1 MKYTIPNT
9 KYTIPNMKYTIHQ
22 LSQICTKSKL
32 TSPQAVKRMHPRQEE
47 KTRKMRSGITAAVNI
62 SFTLVIIWIF
72 VIIVM
77 ILISFTLVKISMI
90 KIIILTIVRLSMD
103 PRCGNLKAASGLFLS
118 NSSKP
123 SSSSSSPNTF
133 DPNNDYDYVANIT
146 SSQADPLTHSLT
158 WVGAW
163 RCYCINKQNMIMIM
177 IMMHQQTNTDH
188 DYDYDAP
195 TNKT

>member
-72 VIIVM
+72 VIILM
-77 ILISFTLVKISMI
+77 ILISFTLIKISMI
-90 KIIILTIVRLSMD
+90 RIILMILTIVRLSMD
-103 PRCGNLKAASGLFLS
+103 PRCGNLNAASGLFLS
-118 NSSKP
+118 RCNSSKP
-123 SSSSSSPNTF
+123 SSSSSSNTF
-133 DPNNDYDYVANIT
+133 EPNNDHDCGANK
-146 SSQADPLTHSLT
+146 QARKLTH
-158 WVGAW
+158 
-163 RCYCINKQNMIMIM
+163 
-177 IMMHQQTNTDH
+177 
-188 DYDYDAP
+188 
-195 TNKT
+195 